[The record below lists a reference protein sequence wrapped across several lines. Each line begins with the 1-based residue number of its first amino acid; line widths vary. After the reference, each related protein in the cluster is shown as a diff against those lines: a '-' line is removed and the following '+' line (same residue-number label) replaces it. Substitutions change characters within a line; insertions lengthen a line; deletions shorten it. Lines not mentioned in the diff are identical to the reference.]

1 MSYQHLFY
9 NFYVDI
15 YLSFNANFGVQV
27 PILSITLLAVIPES
41 PHYLAMKGDS
51 GRALES
57 LSWLRPSD
65 GAVEIEEELR
75 SMATAT
81 PPAGGSAAGLFKTSG
96 RALAIVLVMGTC
108 QIFSGISALE
118 AYASTAFERADHSET
133 AMTMT
138 ADACAVTLGLMAV
151 ASDLLSALIIDRF
164 GRRPLLLASCVCCSV
179 SHAAA
184 AYGLY
189 RGRHHEPL
197 VLAALVGAVVSANAG
212 LMPLVTTIVCEYFP
226 TGNRAQANGVTQL
239 VMTAASL
246 VSLKVYQPV
255 ADAYGVHVNFAVFA
269 GVAAFSTAFVYRF
282 IPETKGK
289 TFGEIEMLFS
299 RERKSAV
306 AF

>member
-1 MSYQHLFY
+1 M
-9 NFYVDI
+9 
-15 YLSFNANFGVQV
+15 

-41 PHYLAMKGDS
+41 PHYLAMKGDR
-51 GRALES
+51 GRAHES

-75 SMATAT
+75 SMVTPAAAAT
-81 PPAGGSAAGLFKTSG
+81 PSSGGYAVGLFKTSG

-118 AYASTAFERADHSET
+118 AYASTAFERADDSES
-133 AMTMT
+133 AMMT
-138 ADACAVTLGLMAV
+138 ADACAVTLGLMAL
-151 ASDLLSALIIDRF
+151 ASDLLSALIIDRC

-184 AYGLY
+184 TYGLY

-197 VLAALVGAVVSANAG
+197 VLAALAGAVVSANAG

-246 VSLKVYQPV
+246 VSLKIYQPV
-255 ADAYGVHVNFAVFA
+255 ADAYGVHVNFALFA

-289 TFGEIEMLFS
+289 TLGEIEMLFS
-299 RERKSAV
+299 REGKSAV